1 MENIQWCSPR
11 DRFIIYPFHQRYG
24 TMKEISRVNDTAT
37 LQQDL
42 NNVFHWSLQNNV
54 LLHGDKFDLITLILL
69 QHCMTFH

>member
-1 MENIQWCSPR
+1 MELCVKKSQV
-11 DRFIIYPFHQRYG
+11 RFFADDTRI
-24 TMKEISRVNDTAT
+24 MKEISRVNDTAT